1 MSEEPRSEPR
11 KMREVF
17 VRIKSGVGARGF
29 ALLAVGLLLGF
40 LVSQSFSYFREQSRL
55 KSARQRAEALFK
67 TLAPRAEMQLRFLND
82 RLDEIRKQVARGVVA
97 TNSGSVAVGGY
108 EAQQKRIEVELEQV
122 DHVLGQLA
130 AFADQAA
137 RDFKLR
143 TDVELLTDAHQQ
155 KLVEL
160 QTRYDN
166 TRTGTMLLASEV
178 SYAKE
183 RQLKMALAEAQAAQ
197 LVQVEALRQAQAEAQ
212 AAERARTEA
221 MQRLQTEPVQ
231 RAQAEGAQRSQADTL
246 QRLLEIALLRTQPAS
261 PACQPVYVQPA
272 YSYAN
277 DFLVIGQRYHS
288 AYLGRRYNPYF
299 YYSDYSPYGYSPC
312 YGSYGRRWFY

>member
-1 MSEEPRSEPR
+1 
-11 KMREVF
+11 MREVL
-17 VRIKSGVGARGF
+17 VRIKSGVGVRGF
-29 ALLAVGLLLGF
+29 ALLGVGLLLGF
-40 LVSQSFSYFREQSRL
+40 LVSQSFTYFREQSGL
-55 KSARQRAEALFK
+55 KSARQRAEALFR

-82 RLDEIRKQVARGVVA
+82 RLDEIRKQVARGIVA

-143 TDVELLTDAHQQ
+143 TDVELLAAEHQQ
-155 KLVEL
+155 KMVEL

-166 TRTGTMLLASEV
+166 TRTGTLLLASEV

-183 RQLKMALAEAQAAQ
+183 RQLKMALAEAQATQ
-197 LVQVEALRQAQAEAQ
+197 LVQAEALRQAQAEAE

-221 MQRLQTEPVQ
+221 MQRMQTEPVQ
-231 RAQAEGAQRSQADTL
+231 RAQAEAAQRAQAEAAQRSQTEAL
-246 QRLLEIALLRTQPAS
+246 QRLLEIALLRTQPET
-261 PACQPVYVQPA
+261 PACRTVYVQPA
-272 YSYAN
+272 YPYAN
-277 DFLVIGQRYHS
+277 DFLVIGQRYHA

-299 YYSDYSPYGYSPC
+299 YYSDYSPC
-312 YGSYGRRWFY
+312 YGSYGSRWFY